1 MVWSGP
7 TCLVGDTA
15 LWAERE
21 AEGTVSERW
30 RQRERRL
37 GKHIVNQKNVRVSP
51 EQSWTL
57 GELGGTAQVHERI

>member
-1 MVWSGP
+1 MSGGSHC
-7 TCLVGDTA
+7 TLGR
-15 LWAERE
+15 ERG

-37 GKHIVNQKNVRVSP
+37 GKQIVNQKNVRVSP